1 MVDFDLILGKAM
13 ESQSLKFSK
22 FSALLGLCLVFVPL
36 CLTQCT
42 HKETKEEDSAE
53 ALYKD
58 AEDAL
63 KDEKYMIAI
72 ERYRDLKNRFPYSS
86 RATDAELRI
95 ADTYFA
101 QESYIEAE
109 SAYEIFAEL
118 HPTHPK
124 ADYVQFRIGLSY
136 FNQIPD
142 VSARD
147 LSAALKSIEAFDK
160 LIARFPNS
168 EFVVKSKEYVVEA
181 RKRLADHENYVA
193 DFYYRRE
200 HYLSASY
207 RYSALLKEFPNL
219 GYDEEA
225 LFRLGQSYYNIRMFP
240 NAKEVF
246 TQLLSE
252 FPNTGYKG
260 SVEGLLQE
268 LEKKQN

>member
-1 MVDFDLILGKAM
+1 MQ
-13 ESQSLKFSK
+13 SQSLKFSK
-22 FSALLGLCLVFVPL
+22 WAAFAGLGWIFFTL
-36 CLTQCT
+36 CLTQCA
-42 HKETKEEDSAE
+42 HQETKEEESAE

-58 AEDAL
+58 AEDSL

-72 ERYRDLKNRFPYSS
+72 ERYRDIKNRFPYSA

-95 ADTYFA
+95 ADAYFA

-124 ADYVQFRIGLSY
+124 ADYVLFRIALSY

-142 VSARD
+142 VSSRD
-147 LSAALKSIEAFDK
+147 LSAAFKAIEAFDK
-160 LIARFPNS
+160 LISRFPNS
-168 EFVVKSKEYVVEA
+168 EFVVKAKEHVVEA
-181 RKRLADHENYVA
+181 RKRLAEHENYVA
-193 DFYYRRE
+193 DFYYQRE

-207 RYSALLKEFPNL
+207 RYTALLREFPNL

-225 LFRLGQSYYNIRMFP
+225 LFRLGQSYFNIRMYP

-246 TQLLSE
+246 TRLLAE
-252 FPNTGYKG
+252 FPNSSYKG
-260 SVEGLLQE
+260 SVESLLKE
-268 LEKKQN
+268 ADKKQTD